1 MKLIDE
7 YFLKDSERLFYL
19 NLKEDNLNIGLD
31 MEEIPLPLLRDDFME
46 QLKSGEFHESVDF
59 SFFIKGMIYNI
70 SIDPEF
76 KYFQEYKKI
85 LKSVTKDL
93 GSFIFLEGIKKLSE
107 NDDDAVHYF
116 RANYL
121 LETGDSNNNY
131 YYSIVLNK
139 LAYNIDEKYGNNFLI
154 ESDKILNEIIK
165 TDENYPMSYYAL
177 GNIEVADN
185 NFIKAN
191 SYYKEA
197 LRLLDK
203 YDMPEGA
210 KKGVEKEI
218 KEKIHNIEIDIELSE
233 GLQLLQKGDFY
244 GANKKLMALDEKV
257 ESGIVKYY
265 IGLNLMQAQEKDLAY
280 EYILKSKELGYDE
293 LNLFIDLSYLQA
305 LFGQFKE
312 SIETI
317 TEGLDKYND
326 DENLLYNRAMI
337 YANMGQFEKA
347 IEDLDTLIS
356 YDDITDDMY
365 NKAMILKEKLN

>member
-1 MKLIDE
+1 
-7 YFLKDSERLFYL
+7 
-19 NLKEDNLNIGLD
+19 
-31 MEEIPLPLLRDDFME
+31 
-46 QLKSGEFHESVDF
+46 
-59 SFFIKGMIYNI
+59 
-70 SIDPEF
+70 
-76 KYFQEYKKI
+76 
-85 LKSVTKDL
+85 
-93 GSFIFLEGIKKLSE
+93 
-107 NDDDAVHYF
+107 
-116 RANYL
+116 
-121 LETGDSNNNY
+121 
-131 YYSIVLNK
+131 
-139 LAYNIDEKYGNNFLI
+139 
-154 ESDKILNEIIK
+154 
-165 TDENYPMSYYAL
+165 MSYYAL